1 MCLKKG
7 KKLIYIIWKKPINY
21 ICFIIYTFSTS
32 TCLAAADAAIF
43 DNYKQK
49 GEILVLISSI
59 IYTGVLLSLY
69 IYIYIIRKKFAF
81 PKSCIYIKLYYKNNK
96 YIRGIHRCF
105 NYTYC
110 PNSNFMGDISNLYW
124 IYNRF
129 KCNLSI
135 IWNLFNKCCS
145 WILLLQG
152 R

>member
-1 MCLKKG
+1 M
-7 KKLIYIIWKKPINY
+7 
-21 ICFIIYTFSTS
+21 S

-43 DNYKQK
+43 NNYKQN

-59 IYTGVLLSLY
+59 IYTGVLLSLF
-69 IYIYIIRKKFAF
+69 IKIYIIRKKSAF
-81 PKSCIYIKLYYKNNK
+81 SKSCINIKLYYKNNK

-110 PNSNFMGDISNLYW
+110 PNSNFLEDISNINW

-135 IWNLFNKCCS
+135 IWSLFNICCS
-145 WILLLQG
+145 WIFILRGL
-152 R
+152 